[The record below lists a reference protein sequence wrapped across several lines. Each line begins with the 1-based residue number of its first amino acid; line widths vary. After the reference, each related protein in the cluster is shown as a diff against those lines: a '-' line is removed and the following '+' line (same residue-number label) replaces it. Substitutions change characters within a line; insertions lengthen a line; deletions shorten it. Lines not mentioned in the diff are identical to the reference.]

1 MDTEDE
7 YNWISLD
14 EEDNDLERCSDEGP
28 SSSPSSS
35 FDVTVSNEIIEET
48 ERKMSRS
55 CSNDF
60 MLRFDNQRRVFVRQS
75 NCMEGVTLALYEWWN
90 TMLRLMEAQ
99 VNKIIA
105 YKEALSKLP

>member
-1 MDTEDE
+1 MDKEDE

-14 EEDNDLERCSDEGP
+14 EEDNDLERCSDEGASDSL
-28 SSSPSSS
+28 SSL
-35 FDVTVSNEIIEET
+35 FDVTASNEIIKQT
-48 ERKMSRS
+48 ECKMYRS

-99 VNKIIA
+99 VSKIVA